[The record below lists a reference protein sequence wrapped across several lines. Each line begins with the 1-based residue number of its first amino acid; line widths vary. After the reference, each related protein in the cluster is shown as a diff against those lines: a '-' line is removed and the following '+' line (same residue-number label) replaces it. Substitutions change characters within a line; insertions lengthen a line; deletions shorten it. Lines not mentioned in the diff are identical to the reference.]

1 MWILAL
7 LEPGKG
13 YKINLKLTALLCGFS
28 LENTMLFDSH
38 LHLDQ
43 LSDEN
48 IQKTLGD
55 SKITGMLAVS
65 TNLKSAKKLL
75 NLKQAY
81 PEKLYI
87 AVGFHPEQ
95 PLLNLE
101 EQEELFQWIDD
112 HYSLIS
118 AIGEVGLPHY
128 SKCENSNLD
137 YVPYIELLE
146 RFILIAKK
154 WDLPLNLHIVHN
166 DVDIALELLEKH
178 NIQRA
183 HFHWF
188 KTDEK
193 SFQKFLSTPYF
204 ASLTPDILWNPK
216 TQYVAQNLSLNR
228 LMIETDSPWPHEG
241 FESAVISEQ
250 LSAVVKKVAE
260 LKSLPLD
267 YVQEQMLLNTQQ
279 FYRL

>member
-1 MWILAL
+1 
-7 LEPGKG
+7 
-13 YKINLKLTALLCGFS
+13 
-28 LENTMLFDSH
+28 MLFDSH

-75 NLKQAY
+75 NLKQTY

-87 AVGFHPEQ
+87 AAGFHPEQ
-95 PLLNLE
+95 PLLKLE
-101 EQEELFQWIDD
+101 EQEELSQWIDEN
-112 HYSLIS
+112 HSSIS

-128 SKCENSNLD
+128 SKRENSNLD

-241 FESAVISEQ
+241 FESAVMSEQ

>member
-75 NLKQAY
+75 NLKQIY
-81 PEKLYI
+81 PGKLYI

-101 EQEELFQWIDD
+101 EQEELFQWIDE
-112 HYSLIS
+112 HHSSIS

-128 SKCENSNLD
+128 SKRENLNLD
-137 YVPYIELLE
+137 YALYIELLE

-216 TQYVAQNLSLNR
+216 TQYVAQHLSLNR

-241 FESAVISEQ
+241 FESAAMSEQ

>member
-1 MWILAL
+1 
-7 LEPGKG
+7 
-13 YKINLKLTALLCGFS
+13 
-28 LENTMLFDSH
+28 MLFDSH

-75 NLKQAY
+75 NLKQTY

-87 AVGFHPEQ
+87 AAGFHPEQ
-95 PLLNLE
+95 PLLNFE
-101 EQEELFQWIDD
+101 EQEELFQWIDEY
-112 HYSLIS
+112 HSSIS

-128 SKCENSNLD
+128 SKRENSNLD
-137 YVPYIELLE
+137 YAPYIELLA

-216 TQYVAQNLSLNR
+216 TQYVAQHLSLNR

-241 FESAVISEQ
+241 LESAVISEQ
-250 LSAVVKKVAE
+250 LFAVVKKVAE
-260 LKSLPLD
+260 LKSLPLH

>member
-75 NLKQAY
+75 NLKQTY
-81 PEKLYI
+81 SEKLYI
-87 AVGFHPEQ
+87 AAGFHPEQ
-95 PLLNLE
+95 SLLNLE
-101 EQEELFQWIDD
+101 EREELFQWIDE
-112 HYSLIS
+112 HHSSIS
-118 AIGEVGLPHY
+118 AVGEVSLPHY
-128 SKCENSNLD
+128 SKRENSNLD
-137 YVPYIELLE
+137 DAPYIELLE

-216 TQYVAQNLSLNR
+216 TQYVAQHLSLNR
-228 LMIETDSPWPHEG
+228 LMIETDSPWPHVG
-241 FESAVISEQ
+241 FESTVISEQ
-250 LSAVVKKVAE
+250 LFAVSKKVAE
-260 LKSLPLD
+260 LKYLPLH
-267 YVQEQMLLNTQQ
+267 YVQEKMLLNTKQ

>member
-1 MWILAL
+1 MWILAQ

-75 NLKQAY
+75 NLKQIY
-81 PEKLYI
+81 PGKLYI

-101 EQEELFQWIDD
+101 EQEELFQWIDE
-112 HYSLIS
+112 HHSSIS

-128 SKCENSNLD
+128 SKRENLNLD
-137 YVPYIELLE
+137 YALYIELLE

-166 DVDIALELLEKH
+166 DVDIALELLQKH

-216 TQYVAQNLSLNR
+216 TQYVAQHLSLNR
-228 LMIETDSPWPHEG
+228 LMIETDSPWSHEG

-250 LSAVVKKVAE
+250 LFAVAKKVAE
-260 LKSLPLD
+260 LKFLPLH